1 MRKIYVTACYG
12 KVIVLAA
19 LLCLLNCISYAQNTV
34 VINTGVA
41 GTPQYN
47 AGPVYRSSA
56 SSAYDAS
63 RYVYLYTAEEL
74 AAVGI
79 GSGAN
84 IISLGWMK
92 NNTATTTGGGIMRI
106 YLKNS
111 SAASFSQATETWANL
126 NSGAVLVYE
135 NLNQEIPA
143 TASPN
148 YITFN
153 MTAPFVY
160 TGGSMEISVEWDAN
174 QITGNPSTAAF
185 DWMWSTVNA
194 RIYGTGQTVLANAG
208 TLSSTTN
215 SISAIDNRRPFI
227 QITYGSSAACTSPPT
242 AGTATAS
249 AAAVCTG
256 TPVVFALT
264 GNSFG
269 TGQTYQWQSS
279 SSASGPYT
287 NIGSSQTSPGTTF
300 NATTGVTYYRS
311 AVTCGGNT
319 TYSVPVA
326 VTGYAG
332 LPAGTYTIN
341 STAPTAGSNFNNFT
355 DVITALSCGI
365 QGPVVFN
372 VTTVNATYN
381 EQVILPEIAGAS
393 ATNTITFNGN
403 GNTLAFASANTN
415 ERATLKLNGADH
427 VTIDSLNIVASAGT
441 YGFGIHLINGAD
453 SNTIRRCTID
463 AGVTA
468 TSTNFAGIAIS
479 GSATSATTAGSLSD
493 GNLIE
498 NNTVRG
504 GYYGITIMGTTTAGN
519 QIQNNTVRNNKVTDF
534 YYYGIY
540 STGTN
545 KLVIEGN
552 DLERPTR
559 TAGTTVYMVYYTGV
573 TTGTR
578 LSANRLHNPYG
589 SNQAAAG
596 DVYVVYMTG
605 ADAVSGNEN
614 IASNNLIYDMNGG
627 GFIYCFYNASSDYI
641 RYYHNTISVDRPGF
655 TSTDLIRG
663 FYQTTLA
670 AGIEYKNNIVTLNR
684 GGTGAITAI
693 YMNTATTTFVSNNNN
708 FFVNGSSAAVGY
720 FNATSLATLADWKTA
735 TTQDAASVSLDPQFL
750 DPNSGFYFPNNAA
763 LDNLGT
769 PVGITTDITGATR
782 STTTPDIGAYEFA
795 PVGCV
800 NPPVPGTVTT
810 SQSPVCTGTTFTLGF
825 TGGSIGAGL
834 TYQWQRNTGSGWTDI
849 AGATNTTLSL
859 SQAVTTSYRIT
870 VSCNGNTP
878 VPSASLEV
886 ITPPGMA
893 GNYTINSG
901 VATGGTN
908 FQSFTEAYNALRCGI
923 SAAVVLDVVTATG
936 PYNEQL
942 LMEEIPGA
950 SSVNTVTFRGNG
962 NTLAFAA
969 PTTADRAVIR
979 FNGTDHVT
987 IQDLTIVAGT
997 SSATYGWGIHLT
1009 NSADSNTIRNC
1020 TINIEVTSTTAANS
1034 AGIVFSN
1041 SGTSPTTSGDP
1052 NCDGNTVDNNTITG
1066 GYYGMSMM
1074 ANSGS
1079 AFNSWNKITRN
1090 KIRDYYIY
1098 GLYVNGAFD
1107 VLVDSNVFERPNR
1120 AGVST
1125 HYGIY
1130 FTGVSASA
1138 KIYRNIIR
1146 NPFGAAPTSTSV
1158 FYGIY
1163 FSNVDALAA
1172 RENVVANNLIY
1183 NLTGNGSVYGI
1194 YNSGSDLALYYH
1206 NTIHL
1211 DGASTGTSD
1220 VIRGFYQTTAASDL
1234 QLRNNMFTISR
1245 ENANATKFALYLN
1258 EAATSITSNNNNF
1271 YYFTSTGDNHV
1282 GYVGASNYTTLASW
1296 QAATG
1301 KDANSYSNDP
1311 LYVNVATGNLEP
1323 SNAGINDRGVAVVP
1337 AIPVDIRGTAR
1348 SATTPDIGAFE
1359 FAPPACVTPPT
1370 PGVAAVTETPVCE
1383 NSLVTLSLDGQTTG
1397 DGQTYQWEAST
1408 TINGTYAPVSGVLT
1422 NPSFT
1427 VTATSSFYY
1436 RCVVTCSGNSATS
1449 TPVLLAVNPALPGG
1463 TYVIDQN
1470 GGGDYLN
1477 FTEVKAALACG
1488 ITGPV
1493 VFNVES
1499 MTGPYV
1505 EQFLLDT
1512 IPGSSAVNTI
1522 TFNGNG
1528 NTIQFSSSASDARS
1542 VIGLRR
1548 TDYVTFDNLVI
1559 DATGTGTYGWGV
1571 FMTNNA
1577 DNNTFRNCRIILNNT
1592 ATSTNFAGIVIS
1604 SSATG
1609 ATTSGATFCD
1619 NNLFENNEISG
1630 GYYGITQMGVAAT
1643 PSVGNRFI
1651 GNKITDFYSYGIYAG
1666 ISTNL
1671 VIQNNIIN
1679 RLSRTGVTTFYGIY
1693 HTGTS
1698 NNSLI
1703 SGNRIHSP
1711 FTGAPT
1717 NTSAMYGIYLTAND
1731 APSNAPTRI
1740 VNNLLYDFNG
1750 AGTIYGF
1757 YNSSSNNAR
1766 YLHNTLSFDNTAN
1779 TSTSVTYGSYQVTE
1793 ADGIQLRNNIITIS
1807 RGGTG
1812 AKHGMYFSTAL
1823 TSFTS
1828 DNNNVLVNGAAGVNN
1843 FGYASGAAQATL
1855 AAWQA
1860 TTSQDANSLTIDP
1873 IYTNPGAGNFRPT
1886 QATLDDKGSPAG
1898 VLNDIEGAPRS
1909 TTTPDPGAYE
1919 FVVIP
1924 CTAPPTAGAAAASPA
1939 SGLCLGSSIQLTLNG
1954 NSTGGFQR
1962 YVWQIAD
1969 NPGGPW
1975 TDISDSLYS
1984 PEFEYTLQSTAGY
1997 FRAVVVCGTGVANST
2012 SVQIN
2017 FNPMLMAG
2025 DYTIDPAVATGG
2037 TNFQTFNEAVAAMQ
2051 CGITGS
2057 VRFHA
2062 VPGSYNEQVRIPKVY
2077 GANENSTITFM
2088 SQNGDPASVTLTYS
2102 GTAANNYTLL
2112 LDSAVYVTFRN
2123 MTIVAQSATNGR
2135 AVQFAA
2141 SAAYDS
2147 IVNCVI
2153 NVPASSS
2160 TSTTVVGV
2168 FGETLTGS
2176 DLVVKGNTITNGSSG
2191 VYLSGSTT
2199 NVPVRVSIDSN
2210 KVNGSYYYGI
2220 YAGNINKASVY
2231 KNTIT
2236 RTGVQN
2242 TSSYG
2247 IYSTNCDSAYRI
2259 SNNRIDIISS
2269 GVTTYGIYLTGNQA
2283 AANAKGD
2290 LSNNKVIASGT
2301 STGNQYGIYVT
2312 SCTYAKAAN
2321 NVVSVKTSG
2330 ATAYGIYSTG
2340 TGGIRYYNNTV
2351 QNASTSVASTTNI
2364 AGYFSQTSGTAGQTY
2379 LVNNIFSHTNGGWL
2393 LDIANPRFIYSDY
2406 NMFYTSGTTLIRTGT
2421 TNVPNLDTWRNTAA
2435 WDLNSIVYQPA
2446 FSAASDDLQ
2455 PDLASPNVWAIHG
2468 RGVQMA
2474 DNATDI
2480 NGNDRP
2486 TTLTAGVP
2494 DLGAYEFLPTS
2505 TPVALTAIPAT
2516 PVANTTQVFMLGTDT
2531 VTKISWG
2538 SVVPSTVTGRR
2549 YSGVQPPSLAPGQ
2562 NYMYFYTDFD
2572 HTGTVP
2578 TGHKVEQFY
2587 IDSWQGYIARQSQVK
2602 LGRTNASNTWEVSAT
2617 STVDDLLNVI
2627 REENLTTF
2635 DKYTGLTDGTTPPP
2649 PPIVLDPSEASN
2661 TGTQFWVGYGHQ
2673 YYMTGNNSQEL
2684 VLYLGAGATPA
2695 NVTVRVF
2702 GTPFIKTYTVPA
2714 NTVIASDFMPKQGLY
2729 DSRLLEEGLSDKGI
2743 SIQSDQPITAYAHI
2757 YSSASSG
2764 ATMLMPTGTYG
2775 YEYYALTS
2783 RQAYTGDSYSW
2794 FYVVAAYDSTVVQ
2807 ITPSNP
2813 TRGGRSAGEMFTVR
2827 LNKGE
2832 VYQVIGEKF
2841 STNQGYDMTG
2851 SIVKSVA
2858 NENGKCYPIA
2868 MFSGS
2873 GRTAIGCTDGI
2884 PTLNGDNII
2893 QQNFPYRAWGKRYL
2907 TAPTSSSATAST
2919 MHTNIFK
2926 VSVKDPT
2933 TEVKVNGVVQTN
2945 LIDGRYYQFNTNQAS
2960 YIEAD
2965 KPIMVAQFMS
2975 STSECGNPAVLDP
2988 EMIYISP
2995 IEQGINKVALYR
3007 NTQYAITVQ
3016 YLTLI
3021 IPSNGVNSLTI
3032 DGSNTFD
3039 YVYDHVVPGYKVV
3052 VKRWAAT
3059 RGQTFVQSDSAFTAI
3074 TYGLGSV
3081 ESYGY
3086 NAGTAVRNLFSTPS
3100 LTNVFNPNGASTPY
3114 TCKGTPFRLTFQ
3126 TSVKPTQIEWLLS
3139 QVPQLTPH
3147 ADSIQTNPTP
3157 ADSVLISGTWFYQY
3171 TLQQDFVASQAGEY
3185 NLPIFITHPDIDGC
3199 NARMET
3205 NMVIRVLETPAI
3217 DFTVTGNCVG
3227 NAVQFNGTASTANG
3241 TPIGVWNW
3249 NFDDNGATANTQNPT
3264 HTYAATG
3271 TYDVAFNIIAQ
3282 DGCIAKVTKEVQVGA
3297 GPAVVITPD
3306 SLSTCVGS
3314 SVTFNVQNPVT
3325 GATYRWYASATS
3337 STVLHTGNSWTI
3349 TNVTGPVSYFVESSL
3364 NGCISQTRKEV
3375 KITILPALATPVAVV
3390 DFAGT
3395 NEIRFRWEAITNAT
3409 GYEVTTDGGTTWT
3422 IPSSGATGLTHTITG
3437 LQTGQSVTLR
3447 VRALGGCLP
3456 AVSLPVTGT
3465 TVTDEVFV
3473 PNTFTPNNDG
3483 RNDEL
3488 KIYGNSIRELHAVV
3502 FNQWGEK
3509 IAEVKNPGRDGDGGY
3524 RVWNG
3529 THKNKPQPS
3538 GVYMYVIDVTLND
3551 GTRIQ
3556 RKGAVNLLR

>member
-1 MRKIYVTACYG
+1 M
-12 KVIVLAA
+12 
-19 LLCLLNCISYAQNTV
+19 

-319 TYSVPVA
+319 TYSAPVA

-415 ERATLKLNGADH
+415 ERATIKLNGADH

-627 GFIYCFYNASSDYI
+627 GLIYCFYNASSDYI

-1679 RLSRTGVTTFYGIY
+1679 RLSRTGGTTFYGIY

-1873 IYTNPGAGNFRPT
+1873 IYTSPGAGNFRPT

-2062 VPGSYNEQVRIPKVY
+2062 VPGSYNEQVRIPKIY

-2572 HTGTVP
+2572 HTGTAP

>member
-12 KVIVLAA
+12 KSLVLAA
-19 LLCLLNCISYAQNTV
+19 LLCLFNCISFAQNTV
-34 VINTGVA
+34 VINTGTA

-56 SSAYDAS
+56 ASAYDAS

-74 AAVGI
+74 SAAGI
-79 GSGAN
+79 GSGAS
-84 IISLGWMK
+84 ITRLGWVK
-92 NNTATTTGGGIMRI
+92 NNTATTTGGGVMRI

-111 SAASFSQATETWANL
+111 AATEFAQASETWANL

-143 TASPN
+143 TATPN

-153 MTAPFVY
+153 LTAPFVY
-160 TGGSMEISVEWDAN
+160 TGGSMEVSVEWDAN
-174 QITGNPSTAAF
+174 QITGNPSTGTF
-185 DWMWSTVNA
+185 DWMWSTVPN
-194 RIYGTGQTVLANAG
+194 RIYGTGQTVMTNAA
-208 TLSSTTN
+208 TLSSTSN
-215 SISAIDNRRPFI
+215 SISAIDDRRPFI
-227 QITYGSSAACTSPPT
+227 QITYGANAACTAPPTPGTTTVSSAA
-242 AGTATAS
+242 
-249 AAAVCTG
+249 VCAG
-256 TPVVFALT
+256 TPVNFSLT

-269 TGQTYQWQSS
+269 TGQTYQWQT
-279 SSASGPYT
+279 SAAAGGPFT
-287 NIGSSQTSPGTTF
+287 DVGTSQTTPGATF
-300 NATTGVTYYRS
+300 NAPAGVTYYRA
-311 AVTCGGNT
+311 AVTCSGNT
-319 TYSVPVA
+319 AYSTPIA

-332 LPAGTYTIN
+332 LPGGTYTIN
-341 STAPTAGSNFNNFT
+341 SAAPTLGSNFNNFT
-355 DVITALSCGI
+355 DVVTALTCGI

-372 VTTVNATYN
+372 VVTVNATYN
-381 EQVILPEIAGAS
+381 EQMILPEVAGTS

-415 ERATLKLNGADH
+415 ERAVIKLNGTDH
-427 VTIDSLNIVASAGT
+427 VTIDSFNIVASAGT
-441 YGFGIHLINGAD
+441 YGFGIQLINGAD

-463 AGVTA
+463 ANITT
-468 TSTNFAGIAIS
+468 TSTNFAGIAVS

-504 GYYGITIMGTTTAGN
+504 GYYGITVMGTTTAGN
-519 QIQNNTVRNNKVTDF
+519 QIQNNTVRNNRVTDF

-578 LSANRLHNPYG
+578 FSANRLHNPYG

-596 DVYVVYMTG
+596 DVYVHYMTG
-605 ADAVSGNEN
+605 ADGTSGNEN
-614 IASNNLIYDMNGG
+614 LISNNLIYDMNGG
-627 GFIYCFYNASSDYI
+627 GLIYGFYNASSDYV
-641 RYYHNTISVDRPGF
+641 RYYHNTISVDRPAS
-655 TSTDLIRG
+655 TSTDLTRG
-663 FYQTTLA
+663 FYQTTA
-670 AGIEYKNNIVTLNR
+670 SVGIEYKNNIVAINR
-684 GGTGAITAI
+684 GGTGVITAI

-708 FFVNGSSAAVGY
+708 FIVAGASASVGY
-720 FNATSLATLADWKTA
+720 FDGNSRATLADWRTA
-735 TTQDAASVSLDPQFL
+735 TTQDAASVSVDPQFL
-750 DPNSGFYFPNNAA
+750 DPNSGFYYPNNSAM
-763 LDNLGT
+763 DNLGT
-769 PVGITTDITGATR
+769 PVGVTTDITGATR

-810 SQSPVCTGTTFTLGF
+810 TQSPVCTGTTFTLGF

-859 SQAVTTSYRIT
+859 TQSVTTSYRIT
-870 VSCNGNTP
+870 VSCNGNTA
-878 VPSASLEV
+878 VPSAPLDV

-908 FQSFTEAYNALRCGI
+908 FQSFNDANSALRCGI
-923 SAAVVLDVVTATG
+923 SAAVVIDVVAATG

-942 LMEEIPGA
+942 IMDEIPGA

-969 PTTADRAVIR
+969 PTSADRAVIR
-979 FNGTDHVT
+979 LNGTDHVT

-1020 TINIEVTSTTAANS
+1020 TINVEVTSTTAANS
-1034 AGIVFSN
+1034 AGIAISN
-1041 SGTSPTTSGDP
+1041 SATSPTTTGDA
-1052 NCDGNTVDNNTITG
+1052 NCDGNTIDNNTITG
-1066 GYYGMSMM
+1066 GYYGMTMV

-1107 VLVDSNVFERPNR
+1107 VLIDSNLFERPAR

-1130 FTGVSASA
+1130 LTGISASA
-1138 KIYRNIIR
+1138 KIYRNTIR

-1163 FSNVDALAA
+1163 FTSVDALAG
-1172 RENVVANNLIY
+1172 RQNVVANNLIH
-1183 NLTGNGSVYGI
+1183 NLTGNGSVYGF
-1194 YNSGSDLALYYH
+1194 YNSSSDLALYYH
-1206 NTIHL
+1206 NTVHL
-1211 DGASTGTSD
+1211 DGASSGASD
-1220 VIRGFYQTTAASDL
+1220 AIRGFYQTTAAADL

-1245 ENANATKFALYLN
+1245 ENPGVAKYLMYWN
-1258 EAATSITSNNNNF
+1258 EAATTYTSDNNNF
-1271 YYFTSTGDNHV
+1271 YYFTTTGDNHV
-1282 GYVGASNYTTLASW
+1282 GYIGASSYTTLAAW
-1296 QAATG
+1296 QASVG
-1301 KDANSYSNDP
+1301 KDLNSYSNDP
-1311 LYVNVATGNLEP
+1311 LYVNIAAGNFEP
-1323 SNAGINDRGVAVVP
+1323 SNASINDRGVAVVP
-1337 AIPVDIRGTAR
+1337 PITVDIRGAAR
-1348 SATTPDIGAFE
+1348 NATTPDIGAFE
-1359 FAPPACVTPPT
+1359 FAPPVCVSPPT
-1370 PGVAAVTETPVCE
+1370 PGIATVTETPVCE
-1383 NSLVTLSLDGQTTG
+1383 NSLVTLGLDGQTTG

-1408 TINGTYAPVSGVLT
+1408 TINGTYAPVSGILT

-1427 VTATSSFYY
+1427 VTATSNFYY

-1470 GGGDYLN
+1470 GGGDFLN

-1493 VFNVES
+1493 VFNVEPMS
-1499 MTGPYV
+1499 GPYV

-1528 NTIQFSSSASDARS
+1528 NTIQFSSSVADARS

-1548 TDYVTFDNLVI
+1548 TDYVTFDSLVI

-1577 DNNTFRNCRIILNNT
+1577 DNNTFRKCRLILNNT
-1592 ATSTNFAGIVIS
+1592 ATTVNFAGIIIS

-1643 PSVGNRFI
+1643 PSVGNKFI

-1671 VIQNNIIN
+1671 VIQNNTIN
-1679 RLSRTGVTTFYGIY
+1679 RLSRTAVTTFYGIY

-1740 VNNLLYDFNG
+1740 ANNLMYDFNG

-1766 YLHNTLSFDNTAN
+1766 YLHNTLSFENTAN
-1779 TSTSVTYGSYQVTE
+1779 TSTNVTYGLYQITE
-1793 ADGIQLRNNIITIS
+1793 ADGIQVRNNIITIS

-1812 AKHGMYFSTAL
+1812 AKYGMYFSTAL
-1823 TSFTS
+1823 TAFTS
-1828 DNNNVLVNGAAGVNN
+1828 DNNNIVVNGAAGANN
-1843 FGYASGAAQATL
+1843 FGYAATAAQATL
-1855 AAWQA
+1855 TAWQN
-1860 TTSQDANSLTIDP
+1860 TTSQDANSRTDDP
-1873 IYTNPGAGNFRPT
+1873 IYTNPAAGNFRPT
-1886 QATLDDKGSPAG
+1886 QATLDDKGAPAG
-1898 VLNDIEGAPRS
+1898 VLTDIEGITRS

-1919 FVVIP
+1919 FTVIP
-1924 CTAPPTAGAAAASPA
+1924 CTAPPTPGVAVASPA
-1939 SGLCLGSSIQLTLNG
+1939 SGLCLGSSIQLTLTG
-1954 NSTGGFQR
+1954 NSVGGFQR
-1962 YVWQIAD
+1962 YVWQVAESAT
-1969 NPGGPW
+1969 GPW

-1984 PEFEYTLQSTAGY
+1984 PEFEYTLQTAAGY

-2012 SVQIN
+2012 SVQIS
-2017 FNPMLMAG
+2017 FNPLLLAG

-2062 VPGSYNEQVRIPKVY
+2062 VPGTYNEQVRIPKIY

-2088 SQNGDPASVTLTYS
+2088 SQNGNPASVTLTYD
-2102 GTAANNYTLL
+2102 GTTANNYTLL

-2141 SAAYDS
+2141 TAAYDS

-2176 DLVVKGNTITNGSSG
+2176 DLVVKGNTISNGSSG

-2199 NVPVRVSIDSN
+2199 KVPVRVAIDSN
-2210 KVNGSYYYGI
+2210 KVTGSYYYGI
-2220 YAGNINKASVY
+2220 YAGNINDVSVR

-2236 RTGVQN
+2236 RSGVQN

-2247 IYSTNCDSAYRI
+2247 IYSTNCDSAYGI
-2259 SNNRIDIISS
+2259 SNNRVDIISS

-2283 AANAKGD
+2283 AANDKGEF
-2290 LSNNKVIASGT
+2290 SNNKIIASGT
-2301 STGNQYGIYVT
+2301 NTGNQYGLYVT

-2321 NVVSVKTSG
+2321 NVISIATSG
-2330 ATAYGIYSTG
+2330 TTAYGIYSTT

-2351 QNASTSVASTTNI
+2351 QNAATSAASATNI
-2364 AGYFSQTSGTAGQTY
+2364 AGYFNQTTGTAGQTY
-2379 LVNNIFSHTNGGWL
+2379 LVNNIFSHTNGGWIM
-2393 LDIANPRFIYSDY
+2393 DVPNPRFIYSDY
-2406 NMFYTSGTTLIRTGT
+2406 NMFHTSGTTLIRTGT
-2421 TNVPNLDTWRNTAA
+2421 TIHANLQTWRNTAA

-2446 FSAASDDLQ
+2446 FSGASDDLQ

-2468 RGVQMA
+2468 RGVQLT

-2480 NGNDRP
+2480 NGAARP

-2505 TPVALTAIPAT
+2505 TPVALTAIPAA
-2516 PVANTTQVFMLGTDT
+2516 PAANITQVFMLGTDT

-2549 YSGVQPPSLAPGQ
+2549 YSGVQPPSLSPGQ

-2572 HTGTVP
+2572 HTGTAP

-2587 IDSWQGYIARQSQVK
+2587 IDSWQGFIARQSQVK
-2602 LGRTNASNTWEVSAT
+2602 LGRTNAANTWEVSAT
-2617 STVDDLLNVI
+2617 STVDDLLNII
-2627 REENLTTF
+2627 REDNLTTF

-2673 YYMTGNNSQEL
+2673 YYMTGANSQEM

-2695 NVTVRVF
+2695 NVTVRVY

-2757 YSSASSG
+2757 YSGSSSG

-2807 ITPSNP
+2807 ITPSAL
-2813 TRGGRSAGEMFTVR
+2813 TRGGRNAGETFTVS

-2841 STNQGYDMTG
+2841 ASNQGYDMTG
-2851 SIVKSVA
+2851 SIVKSIA
-2858 NENGKCYPIA
+2858 NSNGKCYPIA

-2873 GRTAIGCTDGI
+2873 SRTAIGCDDGI

-2907 TAPTSSSATAST
+2907 TAPTSASAAAAT

-2926 VSVKDPT
+2926 VSVKDPST
-2933 TEVKVNGVVQTN
+2933 QVWVNGTLQTN
-2945 LIDGRYYQFNTNQAS
+2945 LIDGRYYQFNTNQSS
-2960 YIEAD
+2960 YIESD
-2965 KPIMVAQFMS
+2965 KPVMVAQFMS

-2995 IEQGINKVALYR
+2995 VEQGINKVALYR
-3007 NTQYAITVQ
+3007 NKMYAITVQ

-3021 IPSNGVNSLTI
+3021 IPTNGLNSLTI

-3039 YVYDHVVPGYKVV
+3039 HVYDHTVPGYKVV
-3052 VKRWAAT
+3052 VKRWLAT
-3059 RGQTFVQSDSAFTAI
+3059 EGQTFVQSDSAFTAI

-3100 LTNVFNPNGASTPY
+3100 LTNVFNPNGTSTPY

-3147 ADSIQTNPTP
+3147 ADSIQTNPVP

-3171 TLQQDFVASQAGEY
+3171 TLQQDFVISQAGEY
-3185 NLPIFITHPDIDGC
+3185 NLPIFITHPEIDGC

-3205 NMVIRVLETPAI
+3205 NMNIRVLESPVI
-3217 DFTVTGNCVG
+3217 DFTTTGSCVG
-3227 NAVQFNGTASTANG
+3227 NAVQFNGTASTANS

-3282 DGCIAKVTKEVQVGA
+3282 DGCIANITKEVTIGA

-3314 SVTFNVQNPVT
+3314 SVTFNVQSPVA
-3325 GATYRWYASATS
+3325 GATYRWYASAAS
-3337 STVLHTGNSWTI
+3337 SAVLHTGSSWTI
-3349 TNVTGPVSYFVESSL
+3349 TNVTGPVSYFVESNL

-3375 KITILPALATPVAVV
+3375 KITILPSLATPVAVV

-3422 IPSSGATGLTHTITG
+3422 IPSSGASGLTHTITG

-3456 AVSLPVTGT
+3456 AESLPVTGT
-3465 TVTDEVFV
+3465 TVTDQIFV

-3488 KIYGNSIRELHAVV
+3488 KVYGNSIRDIHAAV

-3524 RVWNG
+3524 RIWNG
-3529 THKNKPQPS
+3529 THKNKQQPS
-3538 GVYMYVIDVTLND
+3538 GVYMYVIDIILTD
-3551 GTRIQ
+3551 GTRVQ